1 LNDVVLSIPWL
12 VLMIIIAAYM
22 GEINLLGIILI
33 IGLTGWSAT
42 ARLVRAQVLSLRE
55 RQFVERAR
63 AIGCSDGAIIRRH
76 ILPNSFPLV
85 FANTILTVAVA
96 ILSEATLSFLRM
108 RPNDVVTWGA
118 MLSEAFESSAF
129 YIGLH
134 WWIIAPGL
142 CIVLV
147 VLGFTLIGF
156 ALDEILNP
164 KLRKR

>member
-1 LNDVVLSIPWL
+1 
-12 VLMIIIAAYM
+12 
-22 GEINLLGIILI
+22 
-33 IGLTGWSAT
+33 
-42 ARLVRAQVLSLRE
+42 LRE